1 MNTVILSG
9 RTTRDIELRQANSGK
24 MLARFTLAVDRR
36 VRDEA
41 DFINC
46 IAFDKTAETL
56 ELYAKK
62 GTKLNVVGHIQT
74 GSYDGNDGK
83 KVFTFDVIIDSWEF
97 CESRKAAQE
106 ARPSPTAAQIDEA
119 NETMGFK
126 PADAAAHQEAQAAYD
141 ESEDLPF

>member
-1 MNTVILSG
+1 MNQVILSG

-62 GTKLNVVGHIQT
+62 GTKLNIIGHIQT
-74 GSYDGNDGK
+74 GSYDGKDGK
-83 KVFTFDVIIDSWEF
+83 KVFTFDIIVDSWEF

-119 NETMGFK
+119 NETMGFTS
-126 PADAAAHQEAQAAYD
+126 ADAAASD
-141 ESEDLPF
+141 DSDLPF

>member
-1 MNTVILSG
+1 MNQVILSG

-62 GTKLNVVGHIQT
+62 GTKLNIIGHIQT
-74 GSYDGNDGK
+74 GSYDGKDGK
-83 KVFTFDVIIDSWEF
+83 KVFTFDVIVDSWEF
-97 CESRKAAQE
+97 CESRKTAQE
-106 ARPSPTAAQIDEA
+106 ARPSPTAAAIDQA
-119 NETMGFK
+119 NAVMGFT
-126 PADAAAHQEAQAAYD
+126 PADAALSD
-141 ESEDLPF
+141 DSDLPF

>member
-1 MNTVILSG
+1 MNQVILSG
-9 RTTRDIELRQANSGK
+9 RTTRDIELRLANSGK

-74 GSYDGNDGK
+74 GSYDGKDGR
-83 KVFTFDVIIDSWEF
+83 KVFTFDVIVDSWEF
-97 CESRKAAQE
+97 CESRKTAQE
-106 ARPSPTAAQIDEA
+106 SRPSPTAAQIDEA
-119 NETMGFK
+119 HEMMGFT
-126 PADAAAHQEAQAAYD
+126 PDDAAASD
-141 ESEDLPF
+141 DSDLPF